1 MNLILLGPPGAGKGT
16 QSKYLVDQHALVQ
29 VSTGD
34 MLREARKNQTE
45 LGKKAEAFMRAGKLV
60 PDEVVIGLVEERL
73 SLADCKNGFVLDGF
87 PRTVAQAEELSVLLE
102 KKQKKIQMVL
112 SIEVA
117 DDELVSRLSG
127 RRVCK
132 ECGRTYHSL
141 FSKPIVQGICD
152 KCGGVVI
159 QRDDDREE
167 TIRQRLRVYNEQTY
181 PLISFY
187 KERGMLRTVS
197 GIGDIASISRAID
210 ALLQGTA

>member
-16 QSKYLVDQHALVQ
+16 QSKYLVDKHALVQ

-45 LGKKAEAFMRAGKLV
+45 LGKKAEAFMQAGKLV

-73 SLADCKNGFVLDGF
+73 SLPDCKNGFVLDGF

-112 SIEVA
+112 SVEVP
-117 DDELVSRLSG
+117 DNELVSRLSG

-141 FSKPIVQGICD
+141 FSKPRVQGICD

-187 KERGMLRTVS
+187 KEKGMLRTIS
-197 GIGDIASISRAID
+197 GIGDIESISRAID
-210 ALLQGTA
+210 VLLQGTA

>member
-16 QSKYLVDQHALVQ
+16 QSKYLVDKYALVQ

-45 LGKKAEAFMRAGKLV
+45 LGKKAEAFMQAGKLV

-73 SLADCKNGFVLDGF
+73 SLPDCKNGFVLDGF

-102 KKQKKIQMVL
+102 KKKKKIQMVL
-112 SIEVA
+112 SIEVP
-117 DDELVSRLSG
+117 DDEIVSRLSG

-141 FSKPIVQGICD
+141 FSKPIAQGICD

-167 TIRQRLRVYNEQTY
+167 TIRQRLRVYNDQTY

-187 KERGMLRTVS
+187 KKMGILRTVS
-197 GIGDIASISRAID
+197 GIGDIESISRAID